1 MIREMRMCEFHPF
14 HSINPNMPDSDAII
28 GHAVVQSEENP
39 KARLCRNRMC
49 SLKSNV
55 MARGISPHELRKPIH
70 CQELLDREMRKLH
83 HPRMADLDYHDQGRS
98 QKPGLLQV
106 PRPEVGELPPPDIA
120 IINVHILG

>member
-39 KARLCRNRMC
+39 KAQ
-49 SLKSNV
+49 SNV